1 MKRLL
6 PLLFSLTLIPQLSA
20 AATPPAHVVMAYGLM
35 PEPGNPAFRLT
46 TQQAKQLSHLNMAF
60 LTLNAQG
67 ECVTETPLS
76 KKDLQAQQ
84 TAWQAARRDNP
95 SLRILLSVGG
105 WAHSNDDSKEAA
117 FFRNAAASEEGRR
130 RFAQSCMRMVR
141 QFGLQGLDIDW
152 EYPRPE
158 DSLNFAKLL
167 RAVRTEMERQPAK
180 NMPSYQ
186 ITIAVP
192 GSAFGLS
199 RIYTHLRDIAQQA
212 DYLQL
217 MTYDLHGPW
226 DQQTHHQAHLF
237 AEKDEALF
245 HHPLRA
251 LAPASL
257 SAADK
262 DRLYPPMFAM
272 TIDAA
277 VQQYLTGGVPA
288 HKLVMGIPFY
298 GRAFYQTGSANQG
311 LFQPFVTQAG
321 DHYTGPKDLLPG
333 CVSCERSGDP
343 RIPDYADLVSLL
355 RSKQGYQ
362 ALFSDASQASWI
374 WHPERRVFITYDS
387 ARVVQRKM
395 RYIREHGLAGAMA
408 WQLGGDH
415 PQESLLQVMSEGLSQ
430 KAYP

>member
-6 PLLFSLTLIPQLSA
+6 SLLFCLPLMPA
-20 AATPPAHVVMAYGLM
+20 ALAAETPAEHVVMAYGLM
-35 PEPGNPAFRLT
+35 PEPGKPAFRLSAV
-46 TQQAKQLSHLNMAF
+46 QAKQLTHLNMAF
-60 LTLNAQG
+60 LTLNAKG
-67 ECVTETPLS
+67 ECITETALS
-76 KKDLQAQQ
+76 AKELKEQQ
-84 TAWQAARRDNP
+84 SAWQEARRKNP
-95 SLRILLSVGG
+95 SLRILLSIGG
-105 WAHSNDDSKEAA
+105 WAHSNDDSPEAA
-117 FFRNAAASEEGRR
+117 FFREAAASEEGRR

-167 RAVRTEMERQPAK
+167 RAVRTEMESQPAQ

-251 LAPASL
+251 LAPAGL
-257 SAADK
+257 SDTEK

-277 VQQYLTGGVPA
+277 VQQYRTGGVPA
-288 HKLVMGIPFY
+288 RKLVMGIPFY
-298 GRAFYQTGSANQG
+298 GRAFFQTGSANRG

-321 DHYTGPKDLLPG
+321 DHYTGPKNLLPG

-343 RIPDYADLVSLL
+343 RIPDYADLVNLL
-355 RSKQGYQ
+355 NSRQGYE
-362 ALFSDASQASWI
+362 AHFSDHSQASWV

-387 ARVVQRKM
+387 AQVVQRKM
-395 RYIREHGLAGAMA
+395 RYIREQGLAGAMA

-415 PQESLLQVMSEGLSQ
+415 PQHSLLQIMSQELMQ
-430 KAYP
+430 KAHP